1 MRKLDIFYFTIYL
14 LFYNPT
20 SLFQKGET
28 KLFPELEFSHYEA
41 PRLDVLHPI
50 YCDTTR
56 DGDVEI
62 IFKEGIVMGDSPKDG
77 LIPADDR
84 VDYVM
89 ARAGKKWIYLSPV
102 DTSLATIA
110 YINGSLALQVQER
123 GEKARQ
129 REMIAEASLDEL
141 VKF

>member
-1 MRKLDIFYFTIYL
+1 
-14 LFYNPT
+14 
-20 SLFQKGET
+20 
-28 KLFPELEFSHYEA
+28 
-41 PRLDVLHPI
+41 
-50 YCDTTR
+50 
-56 DGDVEI
+56 
-62 IFKEGIVMGDSPKDG
+62 MGDSPKDG